1 MFMPK
6 ISIKLKLFINNS
18 CFSIMFMCRNYY
30 TYNIHTYICSNCM
43 CVHDYISNVTIRVV
57 YTCVS
62 LTEQVTVYKLLSKGS
77 KNKKLLLLVWLSFR

>member
-6 ISIKLKLFINNS
+6 ISMKLKLFINNS

-30 TYNIHTYICSNCM
+30 TYYIYICTYIYSNCM

-62 LTEQVTVYKLLSKGS
+62 
-77 KNKKLLLLVWLSFR
+77 